1 MTSPLRT
8 VLICHAESVLHTQGL
23 AGWLASFSELSGIVI
38 LKEPASRARQRIKR
52 ELKRVGVL
60 GMADVV
66 AFRAYY
72 KAFVAAGDHQWG
84 NDRLAAMKR
93 QYPFHEGTVPVLESE
108 SVNSPAVEKFV
119 RECAPNMM
127 FALCKTIIKKSVF
140 NIPTYGTYVFH
151 PGICPEYRNAHG
163 CFWALANRDLDR
175 VGMTLLRIDEGVDTG
190 PVYGYFSYAFDEV
203 NESHYV
209 IQNRV
214 VLDNLDAL
222 RDKLLD
228 IYAGTAPVL
237 SVHGRASGVWGQPR
251 LTAWMSWK
259 RAARS
264 RRLQEVPQ

>member
-1 MTSPLRT
+1 MRT
-8 VLICHAESVLHTQGL
+8 VLICHEESVLHTQGL
-23 AGWLASFSELSGIVI
+23 AGWLASFSDLAGIVI

-52 ELKRVGVL
+52 EFKRVGVV

-72 KAFVAAGDHQWG
+72 KAFVAAKDHQWG
-84 NDRLAAMKR
+84 LQR
-93 QYPFHEGTVPVLESE
+93 QQQLRAKYPLSKTNIPTIVAS
-108 SVNSPAVEKFV
+108 SPNTADVEKFV
-119 RECAPNMM
+119 RECRPDMM

-140 NIPTYGTYVFH
+140 SIPKLGTYVFH

-163 CFWALANRDLDR
+163 CFWALANRDMSR

-190 PVYGYFSYAFDEV
+190 PVYGFFSYNFDEV

-222 RDKLLD
+222 RDKLLE
-228 IYAGTAPVL
+228 IQAGVASTIDT
-237 SVHGRASGVWGQPR
+237 HGRASGVWGQPQ
-251 LTAWMSWK
+251 LSAWFRWK
-259 RAARS
+259 RLARAEAANR
-264 RRLQEVPQ
+264 